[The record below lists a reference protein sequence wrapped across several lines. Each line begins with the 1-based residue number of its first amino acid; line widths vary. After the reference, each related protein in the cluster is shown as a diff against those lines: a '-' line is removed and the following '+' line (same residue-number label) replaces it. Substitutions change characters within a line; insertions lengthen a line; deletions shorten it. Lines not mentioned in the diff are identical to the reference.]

1 MRRILLNNIAAGM
14 KLARPLYTA
23 DGTVLLNAG
32 IDLNERFVSRL
43 KEFDLSYIY
52 IEDELTQDIDVQDVV
67 SEKTRVE
74 AVAAAKNIM
83 ENVRLGRGVDSEQAK
98 KIANMLV
105 DELCGKR
112 GTMLNLIDMRTRSD
126 YLFAH
131 AVNVC
136 VLSIL
141 TGLNMGYDEIRLR
154 DLGIGA
160 LMHDIGKLQISSE
173 ICNKAEN
180 LTPKEETEFKRHPEI
195 GFEILR
201 KNQEFSILSAHCAFQ
216 HHEHYDGS
224 GYPRGLR
231 QEEIHQYAG
240 IVAIADRYDAL
251 ISDTPKHSAISVYE
265 ALAIITRAA
274 GTYFA
279 PEIVENFV
287 KNIAVYPIGSM
298 VRLSNNQVGVVVD
311 FSRENKTKPVVRIIT
326 DENRQQINTL
336 QEIDLSKNP
345 ALYIAGVEEE

>member
-1 MRRILLNNIAAGM
+1 MRRILLDNIAAGM

-23 DGTVLLNAG
+23 DGTILLNAG

-52 IEDELTQDIDVQDVV
+52 IEDELTQDIDVQDII

-74 AVAAAKNIM
+74 AIAAAKDIM
-83 ENVRLGRGVDSEQAK
+83 ESVKLGRGIDSNQAK

-105 DELCGKR
+105 DELCAKR
-112 GTMLNLIDMRTRSD
+112 GTLLNLIDMRTRSN

-136 VLSIL
+136 VLSIM
-141 TGLNMGYDEIRLR
+141 TGINMGYDEIRLR

-160 LMHDIGKLQISSE
+160 LMHDIGKLQISEE
-173 ICNKAEN
+173 ICNKAEA
-180 LTPKEETEFKRHPEI
+180 LTAEEEAEYKRHPEL

-201 KNQEFSILSAHCAFQ
+201 KNPEISILSAHVAFQ
-216 HHEHYDGS
+216 HHECCDGS
-224 GYPRGLR
+224 GYPRGLKG
-231 QEEIHQYAG
+231 EEIHSYAG
-240 IVAIADRYDAL
+240 IVAVADMYDAL
-251 ISDTPKHSAISVYE
+251 ISDTPKSSAIPAVQ
-265 ALAIITRAA
+265 ALNKITQAA
-274 GTYFA
+274 GSYFS
-279 PEIVENFV
+279 PEIVKSFAQ
-287 KNIAVYPIGSM
+287 NIAVYPIGTM

-311 FSRENKTKPVVRIIT
+311 FSRENKTKPVVRVIM

-336 QEIDLSKNP
+336 QEVDLSKNSG
-345 ALYIAGVEEE
+345 LCIIDVEE

>member
-1 MRRILLNNIAAGM
+1 MRRILINNIAAGM

-23 DGTVLLNAG
+23 DGTILLNAG

-52 IEDELTQDIDVQDVV
+52 IEDELTKDIDVQDVI

-74 AVAAAKNIM
+74 AIAAAKDLM
-83 ENVRLGRGVDSEQAK
+83 ESVRLGRGIDSNQAK

-105 DELCGKR
+105 DELCANR
-112 GTMLNLIDMRTRSD
+112 GTLLNLIDMRTRSD
-126 YLFAH
+126 FLFAH

-160 LMHDIGKLQISSE
+160 LLHDVGKLQIAQE
-173 ICNKAEN
+173 ICDKAEN
-180 LTPKEETEFKRHPEI
+180 FSAEAEAEYKRHPEL

-201 KNQEFSILSAHCAFQ
+201 KNPEISILSAHCAFQ
-216 HHEHYDGS
+216 HHECYDGS
-224 GYPRGLR
+224 GYPRGLKG
-231 QEEIHQYAG
+231 EEIHAYAS
-240 IVAIADRYDAL
+240 IVAIADMYDSL
-251 ISDTPKHSAISVYE
+251 ISDTPTSSAIPVAE
-265 ALAIITRAA
+265 ALKKVNEAA
-274 GTYFA
+274 GSNFA
-279 PEIVENFV
+279 PDTVESFV
-287 KNIAVYPIGSM
+287 QSIAVYPIGSM

-311 FSRENKTKPVVRIIT
+311 FSRENKSKPVVRIIM
-326 DENRQQINTL
+326 DENRHQINTL
-336 QEIDLSKNP
+336 QEVDLSKNSG
-345 ALYIAGVEEE
+345 LHIIGVEE

>member
-1 MRRILLNNIAAGM
+1 MRRILLNDIAAGM

-23 DGTVLLNAG
+23 DGTILLNAG

-43 KEFDLSYIY
+43 KEFELSYIY
-52 IEDELTQDIDVQDVV
+52 IEDELTQDIDVQDVI

-74 AVAAAKNIM
+74 AVAAAKSIM
-83 ENVRLGRGVDSEQAK
+83 ENVKLGRGVDGDQAK

-105 DELCGKR
+105 DELCAKR
-112 GTMLNLIDMRTRSD
+112 GTMLNLLDMRTRGD

-160 LMHDIGKLQISSE
+160 LMHDIGKIKIAQDIYDKAQDLSPEEQLE
-173 ICNKAEN
+173 IQKH
-180 LTPKEETEFKRHPEI
+180 TEV

-201 KNQEFSILSAHCAFQ
+201 KNPEISILSAHCAFQ
-216 HHEHYDGS
+216 HHECFDGT
-224 GYPRGLR
+224 GYPRGLKR
-231 QEEIHQYAG
+231 EEIHPYAG

-251 ISDTPKHSAISVYE
+251 INDSPRRRAMPVYE
-265 ALAIITRAA
+265 ALAIITCAA
-274 GTYFA
+274 GTSFD
-279 PEIVENFV
+279 PEIVDNFV

-298 VRLSNNQVGVVVD
+298 VHLNNKQVGVVVD
-311 FSRENKTKPVVRIIT
+311 FSRENKTKPVVRIIM
-326 DENRQQINTL
+326 DENRQHVNTL

-345 ALYIAGVEEE
+345 NVYIASVEEV